1 MTLQNPT
8 EEKLTLSAK
17 QKKAIPIILQA
28 SSISGGCLKAGISR
42 DTFYVWLQIPTFK
55 DEFIRQ
61 RTVVIDE
68 ALHSLKASLNEAV
81 DTLKGLLYA
90 DGAKGEGTRLK
101 ASIAIMENVLKA
113 IELDDLE
120 KRNEE
125 LERSLKQ

>member
-1 MTLQNPT
+1 MQNLT
-8 EEKLTLSAK
+8 EKKLTAK
-17 QKKAIPIILQA
+17 QNKAIPIILQA
-28 SSISGGCLKAGISR
+28 SSISEGCLKAGISR
-42 DTFYVWLQIPTFK
+42 DTFYVWWQVPAFK

-61 RTVVIDE
+61 RTVAIDE

-101 ASIAIMENVLKA
+101 ASLAIVENVLKS
-113 IELDDLE
+113 IEIENLE
-120 KRNEE
+120 GRIEE